1 MDRLEAMHVFVRVA
15 ELGSFSAVALQLGVA
30 RSVVTRQIAAL
41 EAHLGVK
48 LMVRSTRRLA
58 LTSAGSAYLEKCRVI
73 LNLVDTAETDV
84 AAERLAPRGNVRLS
98 LPLSFG
104 VTHLGPLLLEFSG
117 RYPEVSLEMDFSD
130 RSVNLI
136 GEAFDLTIRITS
148 HLKSGDIA
156 RKISSRR
163 LRVVAAP
170 DYLARHGRPLH
181 PSELVNHACLGYT
194 LGGGAMSWQFAVDGV
209 AQSFPIR
216 CRINSNNGEVLTEAA
231 ALGLGITCHP
241 DFIVDR
247 YIAEGRLEEILT
259 EFPAPELG
267 VYAVLPTN
275 RHVPR
280 RIRVLMDFLAEKLAE
295 V

>member
-275 RHVPR
+275 RHVPH

>member
-170 DYLARHGRPLH
+170 DYLARHGRPRH

-216 CRINSNNGEVLTEAA
+216 CRINSNNGGVLTEAA

-275 RHVPR
+275 RHVPH